1 MKNDHVNIS
10 LELLL
15 KHSGSNRYFGVKC
28 SRSNVYLLPRSFALR
43 HQVARVSLAIRAR
56 LLCAKNES
64 PETQGPEEMC
74 LYLEH
79 YNPFETL

>member
-43 HQVARVSLAIRAR
+43 HQSLACHSRFVLAFSVR
-56 LLCAKNES
+56 KTNHLR
-64 PETQGPEEMC
+64 QGPEEMC